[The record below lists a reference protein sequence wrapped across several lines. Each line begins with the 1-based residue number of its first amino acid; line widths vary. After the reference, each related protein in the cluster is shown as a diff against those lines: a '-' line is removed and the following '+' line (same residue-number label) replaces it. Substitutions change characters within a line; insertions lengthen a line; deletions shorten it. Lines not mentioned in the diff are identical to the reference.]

1 VSASSTLESL
11 SRSATPVTS
20 RRSTWEAQAVSFVVS
35 DLLAFGAAAVG
46 AAVIMGLIEG
56 FNAQSVLGRGVGNA
70 ETMREA
76 WHGWGVILAL
86 LVTLAQLRGR
96 GHYSQRIPFWTA
108 ARDVISAGLVALTC
122 DLILSTKIYGIPFDA
137 EQALRWVLFAGLILI
152 FRSGTADLLSRF
164 GVWTLRTVVIGP
176 EQDVG
181 RVASALR
188 SEPGLGFSIV
198 GTLGRPATLGGSNF
212 NRWQELVAARG
223 ADYIALVADPADP
236 AGDASIVAALNRA
249 RIPFALVHAESGFP
263 VRRARSHYF
272 ISHDVVVMAAESA
285 LANPFKRALKRAF
298 DVIMASLLL
307 VILSPLLLA
316 IAIMICRAGGP
327 ALYRHKR
334 VGFEG
339 RTFGCIKFRSM
350 DVNSDRLLAEL
361 LANDPDAAAEWA
373 ATQKLRNDPR
383 ITPTGRFLRHT
394 SLDEL
399 PQLLNVLRG
408 EMSLIGPRPVVQSEL
423 DFYGE
428 NADYYMQVRPGVT
441 GLWQV
446 SGRSDTTYEQ
456 RVRLDVWYVRNWTLW
471 HDLAILLKTIP
482 VVLFRRGAV

>member
-1 VSASSTLESL
+1 MSASSILESL
-11 SRSATPVTS
+11 GHSTTLPTS

-46 AAVIMGLIEG
+46 AAMIMNVVTG
-56 FNAQSVLGRGVGNA
+56 FDIGSVFGRSVDNVQ
-70 ETMREA
+70 TMRSA
-76 WHGWGVILAL
+76 WHGWGVILVL
-86 LVTLAQLRGR
+86 MVTLAQLRGR

-108 ARDVISAGLVALTC
+108 ARDVISAALLALVC
-122 DLILSTKIYGIPFDA
+122 DLILSTKIYDVPFET
-137 EQALRWVLFAGLILI
+137 EQGLRWVLFAGLILV
-152 FRSGTADLLSRF
+152 FRSATAGLLSRL
-164 GVWTLRTVVIGP
+164 GVWTLRTLVIGP
-176 EQDVG
+176 DHEVG
-181 RVASALR
+181 RVAGALR

-198 GTLGRPATLGGSNF
+198 GTLARPFTSGAGNF
-212 NRWQELVAARG
+212 SRWQELVAGRS
-223 ADYIALVADPADP
+223 ADYVALVADPADP
-236 AGDASIVAALNRA
+236 AGDARIVAALNRA
-249 RIPFALVHAESGFP
+249 HVPFALVHADSALP
-263 VRRARSHYF
+263 VRMARPHYF

-285 LANPFKRALKRAF
+285 IANPFKRAAKRGF
-298 DVIMASLLL
+298 DIATASFLI

-316 IAIMICRAGGP
+316 IAIMIRRGGGP

-339 RTFGCIKFRSM
+339 QTFGCIKFRSM
-350 DVNSDRLLAEL
+350 DVNGDRILADLLAK
-361 LANDPDAAAEWA
+361 DPEAAAEWA

-383 ITPTGRFLRHT
+383 ITPIGRFLRNT

-399 PQLLNVLRG
+399 PQLLNVIRG
-408 EMSLIGPRPVVQSEL
+408 EMSLVGPRPVVQSEL
-423 DFYGE
+423 SFYGE
-428 NADYYMQVRPGVT
+428 NADYYMQARPGLT

-471 HDLAILLKTIP
+471 HDLAILMKTIP